1 MTCPITEENRHLLAQ
16 AMNLIAGIRGTPKT
30 AKEIKVVD
38 SNIIRE
44 FSKPKEKAR
53 PEFDKLPAKVEGQR
67 TMTYAGIGSRE
78 TPLSMLRTMTKVA
91 DMLAKKGYTLN
102 SGGAIGADVAFEGK
116 SYPTS
121 FTAKEDIN
129 EETLKMKKGETV
141 DIGNTR
147 FTAAYYLHAKKDPRL
162 QISSVE
168 RNSAGTPNTVSFS
181 PFDVTKN
188 KYGNA
193 ETAKTV
199 ASEIH
204 PKWGGLKDFAK
215 NLMARNTYQIFGKD
229 LATPVDFV
237 LFYALETDD
246 PFRPKGGTGQAVE
259 MARRKGIPTI
269 NMSSPNWEEQLENV
283 LSELDKDV
291 GSKEV
296 LYSNDT
302 SSTSSDNSSNSSN
315 TVQGINISSKSNDSL
330 GRKLT
335 NVHYAKNGES
345 EFDITP
351 SNKQLID
358 PSKVSKDWFNNGQIK
373 SAKSV
378 WGLSVEAWYK
388 ANMTHDDEHDVKLME
403 GLIVDKLKQYPELV
417 QEINERGGVA
427 FLESSTHYVGNGRWS
442 TSGKNLFINTLVQAY
457 KIVKEETL
465 EDSTFTAV
473 EPKKEDGAFPIG
485 NGRYT
490 NKDQTA
496 AVDKIVDWY
505 KNSKAVSYLLT
516 GRGGTGKTATVNAI
530 VRELGKIG
538 KKVMVLAPTHQAV
551 SVIEEANK
559 GTVLEKADHNTI
571 ASFLK
576 KQPVYNK
583 DGSINRF
590 ERKLGDEVDNESA
603 LFVIDEASMISSDDY
618 KDLVDH
624 AKTTNSR
631 IIFMGDEGQ
640 LPPVEDLSSKYESPV
655 FRFHNEEVKSTLV
668 EQMRQTK
675 GNKMAELLES
685 VYSTVLSFIEARK
698 NGKSKPTTANEY
710 LWSDSF
716 RGLGNASGTYENGKG
731 LLGTD
736 SSDLFVTAYID
747 DLIAKGAANV
757 KMINYNN
764 SEHQNTKNTTK
775 YIRTTLLSKGFLQLE
790 EGQTLDSFR
799 YLGKE
804 PIRVDNTTLAMGS
817 KGNIELSKG
826 SELVITNVVAYKDL
840 ATMIDQKEAKG
851 EYVRVG
857 LQSSTATSD
866 SQRLHRDD
874 VGRSI
879 KVYKDRNPVNTTLND
894 LVGEVYEITA
904 TYGSEEVTLYTP
916 KDPTVVK
923 PVRSFYSA
931 MSERGD
937 PFAKSGKA
945 KKIDFL
951 IGDISLAYVINAHK
965 AQGSSY
971 DAVYADIN
979 NIASVRTDDE
989 IIMKSIYVAISRP
1002 KEKLVLLHSG
1012 LDSNTLTQHFNE
1024 NNNNTKECQ

>member
-78 TPLSMLRTMTKVA
+78 TPLSMLKTMTKVA

-129 EETLKMKKGETV
+129 EKTLKMKKGETV

-147 FTAAYYLHAKKDPRL
+147 FTAAYYLHTKKDPRL

-204 PKWGGLKDFAK
+204 PRWSGLKDFAK

-269 NMSSPNWEEQLENV
+269 NMSSPNWEEHLENV
-283 LSELDKDV
+283 LSVLDGGVEEKTV
-291 GSKEV
+291 
-296 LYSNDT
+296 
-302 SSTSSDNSSNSSN
+302 STFIEESVETAED
-315 TVQGINISSKSNDSL
+315 NIS
-330 GRKLT
+330 
-335 NVHYAKNGES
+335 
-345 EFDITP
+345 
-351 SNKQLID
+351 
-358 PSKVSKDWFNNGQIK
+358 
-373 SAKSV
+373 
-378 WGLSVEAWYK
+378 
-388 ANMTHDDEHDVKLME
+388 
-403 GLIVDKLKQYPELV
+403 
-417 QEINERGGVA
+417 
-427 FLESSTHYVGNGRWS
+427 
-442 TSGKNLFINTLVQAY
+442 
-457 KIVKEETL
+457 
-465 EDSTFTAV
+465 TAA
-473 EPKKEDGAFPIG
+473 EPKREDGAFPIG

-496 AVDKIVDWY
+496 AVGKIVDWY

-538 KKVMVLAPTHQAV
+538 KKVIVLAPTHQAV

-590 ERKLGDEVDNESA
+590 ERKLGDEVDNTSA
-603 LFVIDEASMISSDDY
+603 LLIIDEASMISSDDY

-624 AKTTNSR
+624 AKSTSSR

-685 VYSTVLSFIEARK
+685 VYSTVLSFIEDRK

-710 LWSDSF
+710 LWSDAF
-716 RGLGNASGTYENGKG
+716 RSLGNASGTYENGKG

-736 SSDLFVTAYID
+736 NSDLFVTAYID

-775 YIRTTLLSKGFLQLE
+775 YIRTTLLSRGFLQLE
-790 EGQTLDSFR
+790 KGQTLDSFR
-799 YLGKE
+799 YLSKE
-804 PIRVDNTTLAMGS
+804 PIRIDNTTLAMGS
-817 KGNIELSKG
+817 KGDIELSKG
-826 SELVITNVVAYKDL
+826 SELVVTSVVAYKDL
-840 ATMIDQKEAKG
+840 ATMIDQKDIKG

-857 LQSSTATSD
+857 LQSSTTSSD
-866 SQRLHRDD
+866 SQEKLYKND
-874 VGRSI
+874 VNKRI
-879 KVYKDRNPVNTTLND
+879 QVFKDRKPIVTTLND

-904 TYGSEEVTLYTP
+904 TYGSEEVTLYAP

-923 PVRSFYSA
+923 SVRSFYSA
-931 MSERGD
+931 MSQKGD

-951 IGDISLAYVINAHK
+951 IGDISLAYVINTHK

-989 IIMKSIYVAISRP
+989 ILMKSIYVAVSRP
-1002 KEKLVLLHSG
+1002 REKLVLLHSG
-1012 LDSNTLTQHFNE
+1012 LNSNTLTQHFNE

>member
-78 TPLSMLRTMTKVA
+78 TPLSMLKTMTKVA

-116 SYPTS
+116 PYPTS

-129 EETLKMKKGETV
+129 EKTLKMKKGETV

-168 RNSAGTPNTVSFS
+168 RSSIYGTSNTVSFS

-193 ETAKTV
+193 EIAKTV

-204 PKWGGLKDFAK
+204 PRWGGLKDFAK

-269 NMSSPNWEEQLENV
+269 NMSSPNWEEQLEKV
-283 LSELDKDV
+283 LSELDGRVEEKAV
-291 GSKEV
+291 
-296 LYSNDT
+296 
-302 SSTSSDNSSNSSN
+302 STS
-315 TVQGINISSKSNDSL
+315 I
-330 GRKLT
+330 
-335 NVHYAKNGES
+335 E
-345 EFDITP
+345 E
-351 SNKQLID
+351 
-358 PSKVSKDWFNNGQIK
+358 
-373 SAKSV
+373 
-378 WGLSVEAWYK
+378 SVETA
-388 ANMTHDDEHDVKLME
+388 
-403 GLIVDKLKQYPELV
+403 
-417 QEINERGGVA
+417 
-427 FLESSTHYVGNGRWS
+427 
-442 TSGKNLFINTLVQAY
+442 
-457 KIVKEETL
+457 
-465 EDSTFTAV
+465 EDSTFTTV
-473 EPKKEDGAFPIG
+473 EPKRGDGAFPIG

-576 KQPVYNK
+576 KQPVYNR

-590 ERKLGDEVDNESA
+590 ERKLGDEVDNTSA
-603 LFVIDEASMISSDDY
+603 LLVIDEASMISSDDY

-624 AKTTNSR
+624 AKSTNSR

-640 LPPVEDLSSKYESPV
+640 LPPVDDLSSKYESPV

-731 LLGTD
+731 LLGTND
-736 SSDLFVTAYID
+736 SDLFVTAYID

-775 YIRTTLLSKGFLQLE
+775 YIRTTLLSRGFLQLE
-790 EGQTLDSFR
+790 KGQTLDSFR
-799 YLGKE
+799 YLSKE
-804 PIRVDNTTLAMGS
+804 PIRIDNTTLAMGS

-826 SELVITNVVAYKDL
+826 SELVVTSVVAYKDL

-857 LQSSTATSD
+857 LQSSTTPSD

-874 VGRSI
+874 VSRSI
-879 KVYKDRNPVNTTLND
+879 TVYKDGNRVNTTLSD

-904 TYGSEEVTLYTP
+904 TYGSEEVTLYAP

-923 PVRSFYSA
+923 SVRRFYSA

-937 PFAKSGKA
+937 SYAKSGKD

-951 IGDISLAYVINAHK
+951 IGDISLAYVINTHK

-989 IIMKSIYVAISRP
+989 IIMKSIYVAVSRP
-1002 KEKLVLLHSG
+1002 REKLVLLHSG